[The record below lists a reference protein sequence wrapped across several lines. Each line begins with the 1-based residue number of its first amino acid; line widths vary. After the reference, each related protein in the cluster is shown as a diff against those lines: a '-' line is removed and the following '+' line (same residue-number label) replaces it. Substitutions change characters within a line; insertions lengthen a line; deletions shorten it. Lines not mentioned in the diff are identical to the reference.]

1 MRMVLRDD
9 PQVILDE
16 ILLRSR
22 MLLGSK
28 RR

>member
-1 MRMVLRDD
+1 VLRDD

-22 MLLGSK
+22 MSLSTK
-28 RR
+28 VR